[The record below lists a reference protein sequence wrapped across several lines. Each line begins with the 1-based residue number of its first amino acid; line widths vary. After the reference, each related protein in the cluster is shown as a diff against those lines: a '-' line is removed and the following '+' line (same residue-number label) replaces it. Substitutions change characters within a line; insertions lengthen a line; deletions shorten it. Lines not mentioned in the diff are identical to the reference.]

1 MIIVL
6 AIPNAQSPLIAVL
19 YQINAIRLYNK
30 ETKIQNIIKQIFKQ
44 NNRSRSKINNRK
56 SKIIKIKLIYFL
68 KEIRITKATL
78 IIIKLLAVS

>member
-1 MIIVL
+1 MIIVSVTL
-6 AIPNAQSPLIAVL
+6 NVPFLLIVVL
-19 YQINAIRLYNK
+19 YQTNAVRFFNK